1 MSFIMKWGFF
11 VSINEKKL
19 NGIEDN
25 TRRTFMKNSGLTLG
39 GLIVGGAVGSLLGKK
54 PMTRTEQASAP
65 MMHEMASNPNQAL
78 MYFNREQLQTIEAA
92 TEQIFPK
99 TDIGPGAKDLL
110 VAYYVDH
117 QLAGEFGLNTK
128 EYMSGPFY
136 PNEAVPEQGYQTFLN
151 RQQIFDLGVVALNNE
166 AARRF
171 KTKEQ
176 PNIKFSQLKEE
187 QQIEIL
193 KDFEADKVN
202 MKGAVSSSFFFA
214 LLRKVTLEGVYADPL
229 YGGNKDMGGWK
240 MKNFPGHQGSYIN
253 TLGKDKFVKIAPKS
267 LNSQHQH

>member
-1 MSFIMKWGFF
+1 
-11 VSINEKKL
+11 
-19 NGIEDN
+19 
-25 TRRTFMKNSGLTLG
+25 LG
-39 GLIVGGAVGSLLGKK
+39 RK
-54 PMTRTEQASAP
+54 PTAKTEQEAAP
-65 MMHEMASNPNQAL
+65 VHEMAANPNQAL
-78 MYFNREQLQTIEAA
+78 MYFNRVQLQTIEAA

-99 TDIGPGAKDLL
+99 TDIGPGAKELL

-151 RQQIFDLGVVALNNE
+151 RQQIFDLGIVALNNE

-176 PNIKFSQLKEE
+176 PKIKFYELNEE
-187 QQIEIL
+187 QQVEIL
-193 KDFEADKVN
+193 KDFEADKVKMN
-202 MKGAVSSSFFFA
+202 GAVSSSFFFA
-214 LLRKVTLEGVYADPL
+214 LLRKVTIEGAYADPL
-229 YGGNKDMGGWK
+229 YGGNKDMAGWK

-253 TLGKDKFVKIAPKS
+253 TLGKDEFVKIAPQS